1 MTDNERLLLKRAKKG
16 DVDAFE
22 QLIEKYQK
30 KVYNIALKMLG
41 NKEDAYDMSQ
51 EVFIRVYR
59 SIDKFKEQAS
69 LSTWIYKITTN
80 VCLDE
85 IRRRK
90 NRFTVSIDDDM
101 ELNDSKVKRQIEY
114 DGPSPEIIVEENEL
128 REIIN
133 KSIQQL
139 PEQYRVVTILRDIQG
154 FSYEEIAN
162 ILDVPQGTVK
172 SRINRARA
180 MLRDILYEKKELLN
194 KNYVI

>member
-80 VCLDE
+80 V
-85 IRRRK
+85 
-90 NRFTVSIDDDM
+90 
-101 ELNDSKVKRQIEY
+101 
-114 DGPSPEIIVEENEL
+114 
-128 REIIN
+128 
-133 KSIQQL
+133 
-139 PEQYRVVTILRDIQG
+139 
-154 FSYEEIAN
+154 
-162 ILDVPQGTVK
+162 
-172 SRINRARA
+172 
-180 MLRDILYEKKELLN
+180 
-194 KNYVI
+194 

>member
-41 NKEDAYDMSQ
+41 NKEDAYDMSH

>member
-80 VCLDE
+80 ACLDE